1 MNTNI
6 LKLMMVFFA
15 IFAFNA
21 CSEDDEIEFTTQTPP
36 DQIAFTNDFLSE
48 YLLIQE
54 TASNNAERFVWE
66 APDFG
71 IPTPVTYELQGSTDF
86 EFKEPVIL
94 AETSNTQASVTVG
107 QMINL
112 AEAAGLDLD
121 DATDNP
127 ETGEVFFRVRA
138 AIGTEN
144 AENSPESVS
153 EVTTLNVTLIASGG
167 PEPLPV
173 FPNLY
178 LVGNATAADWNNDN
192 NNFPL
197 VRDPENENVFTYTGK
212 FLGGGTNEFKL
223 IENRGSWQPQW
234 GIQDGGFETSED
246 LGGDPGT
253 FQITEGEGYYTLEV
267 DTENKTSSL
276 VAFDESGSETYASVG
291 IIGFGTTGTD
301 DGWSQDID
309 MTQSTFDP
317 HIWYISEIELFDGE
331 VKFRAEDN
339 WDVANWGSNT
349 EFTGFGDLNG
359 ANIPTSAGVYEVW
372 FNDLTGNYSL
382 IPIL

>member
-1 MNTNI
+1 MNKNI
-6 LKLMMVFFA
+6 LKLTMVFFA

-21 CSEDDEIEFTTQTPP
+21 CSDDDEITFTAQTPP
-36 DQIAFTNDFLSE
+36 DQISFTNEFLSE
-48 YLLIQE
+48 YLLSVQ
-54 TASNNAERFVWE
+54 TASNNAERFTWE

-71 IPTPVTYELQGSTDF
+71 VPTPITYQLEGSTDF
-86 EFKEPVIL
+86 EFTEPVNL
-94 AETSNTQASVTVG
+94 VETSNQQASVSVG
-107 QMINL
+107 QLLSL
-112 AEAAGLDLD
+112 AESAGLDND
-121 DATDNP
+121 PETDNP
-127 ETGEVFFRVRA
+127 DTGDLFFRVRA
-138 AIGTEN
+138 QIGTEN
-144 AENSPESVS
+144 ADNSPETIS
-153 EVTTLNVTLIASGG
+153 EITTLTVTLIVTGG

-173 FPNLY
+173 LPNLY
-178 LVGNATAADWNNDN
+178 LVGNATAADWNNNN

-197 VRDPENENVFTYTGK
+197 VRDPENENVFAYTGK
-212 FLGGGTNEFKL
+212 FLGGDTNEFKL
-223 IENRGSWQPQW
+223 LENRGAWQPQW
-234 GIQDGGFETSED
+234 GLQDGNLDSSED
-246 LGGDPGT
+246 LGNDPGS
-253 FQITEGEGYYTLEV
+253 FVISEGEGYYTLEV

-276 VAFDESGSETYASVG
+276 VAFDESSSATYASVG
-291 IIGFGTTGTD
+291 IIGFGTTGND

-339 WDVANWGSNT
+339 WDTNWGSNT

-359 ANIPTSAGVYEVW
+359 ANIPTRAGTYEVW

>member
-1 MNTNI
+1 MNKNI
-6 LKLMMVFFA
+6 LKLTMVFFA

-21 CSEDDEIEFTTQTPP
+21 CSDDDEITFTAQTPP
-36 DQIAFTNDFLSE
+36 DQISFTNEFLSE
-48 YLLIQE
+48 YLLSVQ
-54 TASNNAERFVWE
+54 TASNNAERFTWE

-71 IPTPVTYELQGSTDF
+71 VPTPITYQLEGSTDF
-86 EFKEPVIL
+86 EFTEPVNL
-94 AETSNTQASVTVG
+94 VETSNQQASVSVG
-107 QMINL
+107 QLLSL
-112 AEAAGLDLD
+112 AESAGLDND
-121 DATDNP
+121 PETDNP
-127 ETGEVFFRVRA
+127 DTGDLFFRVRA
-138 AIGTEN
+138 QIGTEN
-144 AENSPESVS
+144 ADNSPETIS
-153 EVTTLNVTLIASGG
+153 EITTLTVTLIATGG

-173 FPNLY
+173 LPNLY
-178 LVGNATAADWNNDN
+178 LVGNATAADWNNNN

-197 VRDPENENVFTYTGK
+197 VRDPENENVFSYTGK
-212 FLGGGTNEFKL
+212 FLGGDTNEFKL
-223 IENRGSWQPQW
+223 IENRGAWQPQW

-276 VAFDESGSETYASVG
+276 VAFDESSSATYASVG
-291 IIGFGTTGTD
+291 IIGFGTTGND

-339 WDVANWGSNT
+339 WDTNWGSNT

-359 ANIPTSAGVYEVW
+359 ANIPTRAGTYEVW

>member
-1 MNTNI
+1 MNKNI
-6 LKLMMVFFA
+6 LKLTMVFFA

-21 CSEDDEIEFTTQTPP
+21 CSDDDEITFTAQTPP
-36 DQIAFTNDFLSE
+36 DQISFTNEFLSE
-48 YLLIQE
+48 YLLSVQ
-54 TASNNAERFVWE
+54 TASNNAERFTWE

-71 IPTPVTYELQGSTDF
+71 VPTPITYQLEGSTDF
-86 EFKEPVIL
+86 EFTEPVNL
-94 AETSNTQASVTVG
+94 VETSNQQASVSVG
-107 QMINL
+107 QLLSL
-112 AEAAGLDLD
+112 AESAGLDND
-121 DATDNP
+121 PETDNP
-127 ETGEVFFRVRA
+127 DTGDLFFRVRA
-138 AIGTEN
+138 QIGTEN
-144 AENSPESVS
+144 ADNSPETIS
-153 EVTTLNVTLIASGG
+153 EITTLTVTLIATGG

-173 FPNLY
+173 LPNLY
-178 LVGNATAADWNNDN
+178 LVGNATAADWNNNN

-197 VRDPENENVFTYTGK
+197 VRDPENENVFSYTGK
-212 FLGGGTNEFKL
+212 FLGGDTNEFKL
-223 IENRGSWQPQW
+223 IENRGAWQPQW
-234 GIQDGGFETSED
+234 GLQDGNLDSSED
-246 LGGDPGT
+246 LGNDPGS
-253 FQITEGEGYYTLEV
+253 FVISEGEGYYTLEV

-276 VAFDESGSETYASVG
+276 VAFDESSSATYASVG
-291 IIGFGTTGTD
+291 IIGFGTTGND

-339 WDVANWGSNT
+339 WDTNWGSNT

-359 ANIPTSAGVYEVW
+359 ANIPTRAGTYEVW

>member
-1 MNTNI
+1 MNKNI
-6 LKLMMVFFA
+6 LKLTMVFFA

-21 CSEDDEIEFTTQTPP
+21 CSDDDEITFTAQTPP
-36 DQIAFTNDFLSE
+36 DQISFTNEFLSE
-48 YLLIQE
+48 YLLSVQ
-54 TASNNAERFVWE
+54 TASNNAERFTWE

-71 IPTPVTYELQGSTDF
+71 VPTPITYQLEGSTDF
-86 EFKEPVIL
+86 EFTEPVNL
-94 AETSNTQASVTVG
+94 VETSNQQASVSVG
-107 QMINL
+107 QLLSL
-112 AEAAGLDLD
+112 AESAGLDND
-121 DATDNP
+121 PETDNP
-127 ETGEVFFRVRA
+127 DTGDLFFRVRA
-138 AIGTEN
+138 QIGTEN
-144 AENSPESVS
+144 ADNSPETIS
-153 EVTTLNVTLIASGG
+153 EITTLTVTLIATGG

-173 FPNLY
+173 LPNLY
-178 LVGNATAADWNNDN
+178 LVGNATAADWNNNN

-197 VRDPENENVFTYTGK
+197 VRDPENENVFAYTGK
-212 FLGGGTNEFKL
+212 FLGGDTNEFKL
-223 IENRGSWQPQW
+223 LENRGAWQPQW
-234 GIQDGGFETSED
+234 GLQDGNLDSSED
-246 LGGDPGT
+246 LGNDPGS
-253 FQITEGEGYYTLEV
+253 FVISEGEGYYTLEV

-276 VAFDESGSETYASVG
+276 VAFDESSSATYASVG
-291 IIGFGTTGTD
+291 IIGFGTTGND

-339 WDVANWGSNT
+339 WDTNWGSNT

-359 ANIPTSAGVYEVW
+359 ANIPTRAGTYEVW

>member
-1 MNTNI
+1 MNKNI
-6 LKLMMVFFA
+6 LKLTMVFFA

-21 CSEDDEIEFTTQTPP
+21 CSDDDEITFTAQTPP
-36 DQIAFTNDFLSE
+36 DQISFTNEFLSE
-48 YLLIQE
+48 YLLSVQ
-54 TASNNAERFVWE
+54 TASNNAERFTWE

-71 IPTPVTYELQGSTDF
+71 VPTPITYQLEGSTDF
-86 EFKEPVIL
+86 EFTEPVNL
-94 AETSNTQASVTVG
+94 VETSNQQASVSVG
-107 QMINL
+107 QLLNL
-112 AEAAGLDLD
+112 AESAGLDND
-121 DATDNP
+121 PETDNP
-127 ETGEVFFRVRA
+127 DTGDLFFRVRA
-138 AIGTEN
+138 QIGTEN
-144 AENSPESVS
+144 ADNSPETIS
-153 EVTTLNVTLIASGG
+153 EITTLTVTLIATGG

-173 FPNLY
+173 LPNLY
-178 LVGNATAADWNNDN
+178 LVGNATAADWNNNN

-197 VRDPENENVFTYTGK
+197 VRDPENENVFAYTGK
-212 FLGGGTNEFKL
+212 FLGGDTNEFKL
-223 IENRGSWQPQW
+223 LENRGAWQPQW
-234 GIQDGGFETSED
+234 GLQDGNLDSSED
-246 LGGDPGT
+246 LGNDPGS
-253 FQITEGEGYYTLEV
+253 FVISEGEGYYTLEV

-276 VAFDESGSETYASVG
+276 VAFDESSSATYASVG
-291 IIGFGTTGTD
+291 IIGFGTTGND

-339 WDVANWGSNT
+339 WDTNWGSNT

-359 ANIPTSAGVYEVW
+359 ANIPTRAGTYEVW

>member
-1 MNTNI
+1 MNTKI

-15 IFAFNA
+15 IVAFNA
-21 CSEDDEIEFTTQTPP
+21 CSEDDKIEFTTQTPP

-71 IPTPVTYELQGSTDF
+71 VPTPVTYELQGSTDF
-86 EFKEPVIL
+86 EFTSPVVL

-107 QMINL
+107 QMISL

-121 DATDNP
+121 PETENP
-127 ETGEVFFRVRA
+127 ESGEVFFRVRA

-144 AENSPESVS
+144 AENSPETIS
-153 EVTTLNVTLIASGG
+153 EVTTINVTLISSGG

-178 LVGNATAADWNNDN
+178 LVGNATAADWNNNN

-197 VRDPENENVFTYTGK
+197 VRDPENENVFSYTGK
-212 FLGGGTNEFKL
+212 FLGGDTNEFKL
-223 IENRGSWQPQW
+223 IENRGASQPQW
-234 GIQDGGFETSED
+234 GLTNGELETSED
-246 LGGDPGT
+246 IEGQPDV
-253 FQITEGEGYYTLEV
+253 FFNNEGEGYYTLEV
-267 DTENKTSSL
+267 NTEEKTYSFEP
-276 VAFDESGSETYASVG
+276 FDESSSETYSTIG

-301 DGWSQDID
+301 EGWNQDID

-317 HIWYISEIELFDGE
+317 HIWYISEIELFNGE
-331 VKFRAEDN
+331 VKFRAEND
-339 WDVANWGSNT
+339 WEVANWGSNT
-349 EFTGFGDLNG
+349 EFSGFGDLGG
-359 ANIPTSAGVYEVW
+359 ANIPTRAATYEVW
-372 FNDLTGNYSL
+372 FNDLNGHYIL
-382 IPIL
+382 IPIQ